1 MKILFQCPCGKSMV
15 AEGDTAG
22 SVVRCPNCSRQ
33 LRVPSGKDRGKE
45 LAASPSGP
53 TTRVCR
59 KCGKNVPLD
68 AQACPHCKAPVA
80 APAPVAPAAAP
91 APAAPKAKK
100 KPQSPAE
107 LIAASIHAPT
117 VDEEGR
123 PAGPVITYG
132 GARHSGLAKNTQMGI
147 LFGALGFA
155 LVALVVGLFAW
166 SAWQREQLSDGRT
179 RSHKALDDG
188 KKFECQG
195 MYQEA
200 YELYCSAQN
209 YKKYLLETGQ
219 QGDADLVKDIDDR
232 ALGLQYLVPNPKVYG
247 GGQSLVW
254 KAQSQHELDAA
265 LAEIREKYPTYRQWV
280 LGVAQTGLDAA
291 ASGKGGKN
299 KAVYEAKLGQTMDA
313 FVAFTAQASPVQRN
327 MYSFGVTR
335 AAVQDLATAYRNWD
349 KSDRDNIL
357 LGAEERLKQLK
368 IMIDTPGQDTIASN

>member
-15 AEGDTAG
+15 AESETAG

-80 APAPVAPAAAP
+80 APAPAAPAPAPAPAAAP
-91 APAAPKAKK
+91 KKK
-100 KPQSPAE
+100 KPASPAE
-107 LIAASIHAPT
+107 MIAASIHAPT

-123 PAGPVITYG
+123 PVAPAIAFAG
-132 GARHSGLAKNTQMGI
+132 AHHSGLSKNVQMGI

-155 LVALVVGLFAW
+155 VIALITGLVIW
-166 SAWQREQLSDGRT
+166 SSWSKEQVSDGRKL
-179 RSHKALDDG
+179 SADALTEG
-188 KKFECQG
+188 KKLECEG
-195 MYQEA
+195 KFQEA
-200 YELYCSAQN
+200 YDKYTDAQN
-209 YKKYLLETGQ
+209 YKRYLVGTGIQ
-219 QGDADLVKDIDDR
+219 SDAELSKAIDDR
-232 ALGLQYLVPNPKVYG
+232 TIGLQYIVPNPKVYG

-254 KAQSQHELDAA
+254 RAESRQELDQAMT
-265 LAEIREKYPTYRQWV
+265 EIREKYPTYRQWV

-299 KAVYEAKLGQTMDA
+299 KAVFEAKLGQTIDA
-313 FVAFTAQASPVQRN
+313 FVQFTSQASPVQRS
-327 MYSFGVTR
+327 MYSFMVTR
-335 AAVQDLATAYRNWD
+335 EAIQDLTTAYKGWD
-349 KSDRDNIL
+349 RPDRDNIL
-357 LGAEERLKQLK
+357 MTAEMRFKELK
-368 IMIDTPGQDTIASN
+368 IMVDTPGRDTIRSN